1 MTTYELIRGD
11 DNRFVLIVETPDE
24 DEPRRM
30 VRTNLTLCDVEI
42 LAKEAITDLNED
54 AVFWC
59 GTVDSGAT
67 YETLTVREQAG
78 DDIGKVDVLIPVE
91 ATADMPDTS
100 VRLIFDVVVTDSNA
114 SPSTVMFG
122 QFTVRPDVNEAV
134 VGP

>member
-1 MTTYELIRGD
+1 MAA
-11 DNRFVLIVETPDE
+11 VERD
-24 DEPRRM
+24 
-30 VRTNLTLCDVEI
+30 
-42 LAKEAITDLNED
+42 
-54 AVFWC
+54 
-59 GTVDSGAT
+59 
-67 YETLTVREQAG
+67 
-78 DDIGKVDVLIPVE
+78 VE